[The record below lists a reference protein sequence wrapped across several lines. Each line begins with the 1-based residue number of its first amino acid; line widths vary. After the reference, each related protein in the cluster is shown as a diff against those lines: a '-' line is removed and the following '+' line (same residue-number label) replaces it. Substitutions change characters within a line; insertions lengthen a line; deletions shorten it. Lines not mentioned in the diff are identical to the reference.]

1 MEQSLKDLC
10 EPHLWAIAI
19 VLLVLLLLG
28 PLLYGAGVLL
38 KPLIGKAINAG
49 LKRLS
54 GESVEVNINPGITG
68 GPMPG
73 PNSPIACDECGFY
86 KKCLMHERRVSES
99 KANKEAIAKVD
110 KRIDTLW
117 TAHEQLQR
125 DMISGFDH
133 LRDKIGDSQGIL
145 LTAIK
150 EIGK

>member
-1 MEQSLKDLC
+1 MEEYLKEIC
-10 EPHLWAIAI
+10 APHFWPIVITIA
-19 VLLVLLLLG
+19 VLFLIMASGVGIG
-28 PLLYGAGVLL
+28 PLLKKLV
-38 KPLIGKAINAG
+38 NAG

-133 LRDKIGDSQGIL
+133 
-145 LTAIK
+145 
-150 EIGK
+150 